1 MKFKHPDEYDSE
13 KLCRVTLYLKSTPRL
28 LLKLEL
34 IIVNMVQWWVDSDFI
49 LITNSIVI
57 PEESCTWENGP
68 WLTFQKRKI
77 LTKNFKKN
85 IGIWG
90 ILHDAPYSLD

>member
-77 LTKNFKKN
+77 LTKKVQKKHRYLGY
-85 IGIWG
+85 ITRC
-90 ILHDAPYSLD
+90 PV